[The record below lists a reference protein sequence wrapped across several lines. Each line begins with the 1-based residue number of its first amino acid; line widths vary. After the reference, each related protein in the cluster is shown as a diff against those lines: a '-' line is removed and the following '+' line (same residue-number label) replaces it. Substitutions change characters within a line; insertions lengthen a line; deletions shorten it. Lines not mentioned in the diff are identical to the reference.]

1 MFNAT
6 PFAFS
11 DTLSNCKS
19 AIFPLRTIG
28 KLKFC
33 RFPAIF
39 SFPTVYSYRNGNREH
54 EKKHNDLK
62 SSVSRQ
68 KKSAPFRFRGL
79 RKNIATREKRATI
92 KACPKTTYG
101 PGHLLLAF
109 GQFTLSADS
118 FFLSTPKT
126 RCWVLE
132 WFSLWRKNSGSFL
145 LPEFCKGVK
154 HHFCRLQ
161 KNQKP
166 RHSPQGSRTLWTG
179 YNALLRNIYKAA
191 RYTPT
196 WYIQRPFCD
205 RKQGCFHF
213 RIILFRIVP
222 IVHHPVLSEIINS
235 LYQIADAMAIGQRL
249 IPKK

>member
-11 DTLSNCKS
+11 DTPLNCKS
-19 AIFPLRTIG
+19 AIFSSRVIA
-28 KLKFC
+28 KLQFC

-39 SFPTVYSYRNGNREH
+39 SFPTVYSYRSGNREH
-54 EKKHNDLK
+54 EKTQRPEIFRTDRTR
-62 SSVSRQ
+62 VSRW
-68 KKSAPFRFRGL
+68 K
-79 RKNIATREKRATI
+79 
-92 KACPKTTYG
+92 
-101 PGHLLLAF
+101 
-109 GQFTLSADS
+109 DS
-118 FFLSTPKT
+118 G
-126 RCWVLE
+126 R
-132 WFSLWRKNSGSFL
+132 FL

-154 HHFCRLQ
+154 HHICRLQ

-166 RHSPQGSRTLWTG
+166 RHSPRGRRTLWAG
-179 YNALLRNIYKAA
+179 YNALLRNICKAA

-205 RKQGCFHF
+205 RKQGCFLF

-235 LYQIADAMAIGQRL
+235 LYQTVGIHRIR
-249 IPKK
+249 